1 MLCPLLMVSSII
13 TVGNIHLKWHPIISK
28 YKYTFILSTT
38 KNFLPSSTTLPS
50 SSSLLSWA
58 YCLLHLFIVPYE
70 YFHKEKSFI
79 SISFSCDLC
88 VCLFSVFIFLGLV
101 FLVYGL
107 VFMLF
112 LFSAVFAHDH
122 FSGLNLT
129 LRKTAEKTN

>member
-1 MLCPLLMVSSII
+1 MSIF
-13 TVGNIHLKWHPIISK
+13 TKQN
-28 YKYTFILSTT
+28 LS
-38 KNFLPSSTTLPS
+38 FQ
-50 SSSLLSWA
+50 
-58 YCLLHLFIVPYE
+58 
-70 YFHKEKSFI
+70 FHFHVT
-79 SISFSCDLC
+79 C
-88 VCLFSVFIFLGLV
+88 VCVFVFCVYFFLGLV